1 MACGGRWGLK
11 LQILRALERRLERLN
26 GLWSPFGIETPLP
39 TTVALLFGEE
49 QGSLPG
55 SSTRQAAR
63 RDELAEPQQP
73 APTRQWSA
81 PGREQDA
88 GWRRGYGC
96 ADAPARPLS

>member
-1 MACGGRWGLK
+1 MACGARSGLK
-11 LQILRALERRLERLN
+11 SAPIASREKADTGLN
-26 GLWSPFGIETPLP
+26 GLWSPFGIEMKRC

-88 GWRRGYGC
+88 RWRRGYGC